1 MTEVTSNK
9 ATYVTQFTA
18 EASGAIAVL
27 RIWGGDATGIADRLF
42 RPKYGH
48 RGLAQSQPGELR
60 LGWFGIDE
68 VVALVIPADSGDLEV
83 EIQGHGS
90 PILIKSILQSLK
102 ENNVTAIN
110 QDQYLKAHGVLWL
123 ERKARDHFNRVNAP
137 KAAEVLW
144 RQVNGSLRR
153 TLERI
158 QADLKDGQKESSID
172 LIDRLLMTAHWGT
185 CLSRGFTVA
194 LAGAPNVG
202 KSTLVNALA
211 GFERV
216 LVSPIAGTTRDLV
229 DVCLTINGW
238 PLVVT
243 DMAGLRDETTDLLEA
258 SGIALARGRQN
269 VADLVVRLYGPD
281 EIEMAKT
288 GSGNDLVVFTKQDLM
303 EETAVPEGMIAISA
317 RSGQGLELFM
327 AQMIER
333 LIPED
338 HSDERLTGAVICDLE
353 IESALRE
360 VRRLVNGEQST
371 DFASR
376 YLSELLHK

>member
-1 MTEVTSNK
+1 MTEVTANK
-9 ATYVTQFTA
+9 ETYVTQFTA

-27 RIWGGDATGIADRLF
+27 RIWGGDATGVADRLF
-42 RPKYGH
+42 RPKYGQ

-102 ENNVTAIN
+102 EKNVTAIN

-376 YLSELLHK
+376 YLSELLQK

>member
-1 MTEVTSNK
+1 MTEDSISK
-9 ATYVTQFTA
+9 AIYVTQFTA

-27 RIWGGDATGIADRLF
+27 RIWGGDATGVADRLF

-102 ENNVTAIN
+102 EKNVTAIN

-123 ERKARDHFNRVNAP
+123 ERKAREHFNRVNAP

-144 RQVNGSLRR
+144 RQVNGAIRR

-158 QADLKDGQKESSID
+158 QADLKDGQKESSMD
-172 LIDRLLMTAHWGT
+172 LIDKLLMTAVWGT
-185 CLSRGFTVA
+185 RLSRGFTVA

-269 VADLVVRLYGPD
+269 VADLVIRLYGPD

-288 GSGNDLVVFTKQDLM
+288 GSGNDLVVFTKQDLT
-303 EETAVPEGMIAISA
+303 EETVVPEGMLAISA
-317 RSGQGLELFM
+317 RSGQGIETFM
-327 AQMIER
+327 ARMIEK
-333 LIPED
+333 LIPEN
-338 HSDERLTGAVICDLE
+338 HSDKQLGGAVIYDRE
-353 IESALRE
+353 IESELRE
-360 VRRLVNGEQST
+360 VRSLMNGEQST
-371 DFASR
+371 NLASL
-376 YLSELLHK
+376 YLSELLQR

>member
-1 MTEVTSNK
+1 MTEDSVGK
-9 ATYVTQFTA
+9 ITYVTQFSA

-27 RIWGGDATGIADRLF
+27 RIWGSEATGVADRLF
-42 RPKYGH
+42 RPKYGQ

-68 VVALVIPADSGDLEV
+68 VVALVIPADGGDLEV

-90 PILIKSILQSLK
+90 PILVKSILQVLHK
-102 ENNVTAIN
+102 NDVTAID

-144 RQVNGSLRR
+144 RQVNGTLRR
-153 TLERI
+153 TLEQI
-158 QADLKDGQKESSID
+158 QARLEGGQIESSMD
-172 LIDRLLMTAHWGT
+172 LMDKLLMTAVWGT
-185 CLSRGFTVA
+185 RLSRGFTVA

-216 LVSPIAGTTRDLV
+216 IVSPIAGTTRDLV
-229 DVCLTINGW
+229 DVALTIEGW

-258 SGIALARGRQN
+258 SGIALARSRQN
-269 VADLVVRLYGPD
+269 LADLVVRLYSPD

-288 GSGNDLVVFTKQDLM
+288 CTGKDLVVITKQDLM
-303 EETAVPEGMIAISA
+303 EATVVPEELLAISA

-327 AQMIER
+327 ARMIER

-338 HSDERLTGAVICDLE
+338 HSDERLAGAVIFDRE
-353 IESALRE
+353 IEAELRE
-360 VRRLVNGEQST
+360 VRRLVNGGLST
-371 DFASR
+371 NFASR
-376 YLSELLHK
+376 YLSEFLQK

>member
-27 RIWGGDATGIADRLF
+27 RIWGGDATGVADRLF
-42 RPKYGH
+42 RPKYGQ

-102 ENNVTAIN
+102 EKNVTAIN

-303 EETAVPEGMIAISA
+303 EDTAVPEGMIAISA

-376 YLSELLHK
+376 YLSELLQK

>member
-110 QDQYLKAHGVLWL
+110 QDQYLIAHGVLWL
-123 ERKARDHFNRVNAP
+123 ERKARDHFHRVNAP

>member
-1 MTEVTSNK
+1 MTEDSISK
-9 ATYVTQFTA
+9 ATYVTQFSA

-27 RIWGGDATGIADRLF
+27 RIWGSDATGVADRLF
-42 RPKYGH
+42 RPKYGQ

-68 VVALVIPADSGDLEV
+68 VVALVIPTDGGDLEV

-90 PILIKSILQSLK
+90 PILVKSILQALQK
-102 ENNVTAIN
+102 NDVTAID

-123 ERKARDHFNRVNAP
+123 ERKAREHFNRLNTP

-144 RQVNGSLRR
+144 KQVNGTLRR
-153 TLERI
+153 TLEQI
-158 QADLKDGQKESSID
+158 QARLEGGQTESSMD
-172 LIDRLLMTAHWGT
+172 LMDKLFMTAVLGT
-185 CLSRGFTVA
+185 RLSRGFTVA

-229 DVCLTINGW
+229 DVSLTIEGW

-243 DMAGLRDETTDLLEA
+243 DMAGLRDETTDVLEA
-258 SGIALARGRQN
+258 SGIALARDRQN
-269 VADLVVRLYGPD
+269 VADLVIRLYGAD

-288 GSGNDLVVFTKQDLM
+288 CTGKDLVVITKQDLM
-303 EETAVPEGMIAISA
+303 EETAVPEGMLAISA
-317 RSGQGLELFM
+317 RSGQGIEMFM
-327 AQMIER
+327 ARMIER
-333 LIPED
+333 LIPEN
-338 HSDERLTGAVICDLE
+338 HSDKQLAGAVIFDRE
-353 IESALRE
+353 IESELRE
-360 VRRLVNGEQST
+360 VRRLMNGEQST
-371 DFASR
+371 NIASL
-376 YLSELLHK
+376 YLSELLQR

>member
-27 RIWGGDATGIADRLF
+27 RIWGGDATGVADRLF
-42 RPKYGH
+42 RPKYGQ

-102 ENNVTAIN
+102 EKNVTAIN

-338 HSDERLTGAVICDLE
+338 HSDERLAGALIFDLE
-353 IESALRE
+353 IESELRE

-376 YLSELLHK
+376 YLSELLQK

>member
-1 MTEVTSNK
+1 MTEDSISK
-9 ATYVTQFTA
+9 AIYVTQFTA

-27 RIWGGDATGIADRLF
+27 RIWGGDATGVADRLF

-102 ENNVTAIN
+102 EKNVTAIN

-123 ERKARDHFNRVNAP
+123 ERKAREHFNRVNAP

-144 RQVNGSLRR
+144 RQVNGAIRR

-158 QADLKDGQKESSID
+158 QADLKDGQKESSMD
-172 LIDRLLMTAHWGT
+172 LIDKLLMTAVWGT
-185 CLSRGFTVA
+185 RLSRGFTVA

-269 VADLVVRLYGPD
+269 VADLVIRLYGPD

-288 GSGNDLVVFTKQDLM
+288 GSGNDLVVFTKQDLT
-303 EETAVPEGMIAISA
+303 EETVVPEGMLAISA
-317 RSGQGLELFM
+317 RSGQGIETFM
-327 AQMIER
+327 ARMIEK
-333 LIPED
+333 LIPEN
-338 HSDERLTGAVICDLE
+338 HSDKQLAGAVIFDRE
-353 IESALRE
+353 IESELRE
-360 VRRLVNGEQST
+360 VRRLVNGEQT
-371 DFASR
+371 TNIASL
-376 YLSELLHK
+376 YLSELLQR

>member
-1 MTEVTSNK
+1 MTEVTANK
-9 ATYVTQFTA
+9 ETYVTQFTA

-27 RIWGGDATGIADRLF
+27 RIWGGDATGVADRLF
-42 RPKYGH
+42 RPKYGQ

-102 ENNVTAIN
+102 EKDVTAIN

-123 ERKARDHFNRVNAP
+123 ERKARDHFNRVNAR

-376 YLSELLHK
+376 YLSELLQK

>member
-1 MTEVTSNK
+1 MTEDFISK
-9 ATYVTQFTA
+9 STYVTQFSA

-27 RIWGGDATGIADRLF
+27 RIWGSEATGIADRLF
-42 RPKYGH
+42 RPKYGQ

-68 VVALVIPADSGDLEV
+68 VVALVIPTDGGDLEV

-90 PILIKSILQSLK
+90 PILVKSILQALQK
-102 ENNVTAIN
+102 NDVTAID

-123 ERKARDHFNRVNAP
+123 ERKAREHFNRLNAP

-144 RQVNGSLRR
+144 RQVNGALRR
-153 TLERI
+153 TLEQI
-158 QADLKDGQKESSID
+158 QARLEGGQIESSMELMD
-172 LIDRLLMTAHWGT
+172 KLLMTAAWGT
-185 CLSRGFTVA
+185 RLSRGFTVA

-229 DVCLTINGW
+229 DVSLTIEGW

-243 DMAGLRDETTDLLEA
+243 DMAGLRDETTDVLEA
-258 SGIALARGRQN
+258 SGIALARDRQN
-269 VADLVVRLYGPD
+269 LADLVIRLYGPD

-288 GSGNDLVVFTKQDLM
+288 ITGKDLVVITKQDLM
-303 EETAVPEGMIAISA
+303 EETAVPEGMLAISA
-317 RSGQGLELFM
+317 RSGQGIETFM

-338 HSDERLTGAVICDLE
+338 QSDKQLAGAVIFDRE
-353 IESALRE
+353 MESELRE
-360 VRRLVNGEQST
+360 VIRLIYDEQST
-371 DFASR
+371 NLASL
-376 YLSELLHK
+376 YLSELLQR

>member
-1 MTEVTSNK
+1 
-9 ATYVTQFTA
+9 
-18 EASGAIAVL
+18 
-27 RIWGGDATGIADRLF
+27 
-42 RPKYGH
+42 
-48 RGLAQSQPGELR
+48 
-60 LGWFGIDE
+60 
-68 VVALVIPADSGDLEV
+68 
-83 EIQGHGS
+83 
-90 PILIKSILQSLK
+90 
-102 ENNVTAIN
+102 
-110 QDQYLKAHGVLWL
+110 
-123 ERKARDHFNRVNAP
+123 
-137 KAAEVLW
+137 
-144 RQVNGSLRR
+144 
-153 TLERI
+153 LERI

-338 HSDERLTGAVICDLE
+338 HSDERLAGALIFDLE
-353 IESALRE
+353 IESELRE

-376 YLSELLHK
+376 YLSELLQK

>member
-102 ENNVTAIN
+102 EKNVTAIN

-281 EIEMAKT
+281 ETEMAKT
-288 GSGNDLVVFTKQDLM
+288 GSGNDLIVFTKQDLM

-338 HSDERLTGAVICDLE
+338 HSDERLAGALIFDLE

-376 YLSELLHK
+376 YLSELLQK

>member
-27 RIWGGDATGIADRLF
+27 RIWGGDATGVADRLF
-42 RPKYGH
+42 RPKYGQ

-102 ENNVTAIN
+102 EKNVTAIN

-281 EIEMAKT
+281 ETEMAKT
-288 GSGNDLVVFTKQDLM
+288 GSGNDLIVFTKQDLM

-338 HSDERLTGAVICDLE
+338 HSDERLAGALIFDLE

-376 YLSELLHK
+376 YLSELLQK